1 MTSLAAA
8 YQAAMTGAT
17 CAPFSVARFTPAE
30 IRTAMSELVASEQ
43 LLLADALG
51 IAALSFY
58 PHSEDVL
65 ATCALLA
72 EVRQDWVE
80 ADGLLGRLI
89 ALNGM
94 SASAT
99 TWLHWMRVIQC
110 RHDTERALAVGELA
124 VCEHP
129 HDIPLQRTLAELSD
143 IARELPYPL

>member
-1 MTSLAAA
+1 MTSLAVAF
-8 YQAAMTGAT
+8 QAAMTDAT
-17 CAPFSVARFTPAE
+17 CAPFSVARFSPAE
-30 IRTAMSELVASEQ
+30 IRTAMSELVADDQ

-51 IAALSFY
+51 VAALSLY
-58 PHSEDVL
+58 PKSEDIL

-80 ADGLLGRLI
+80 ADALLGRMV

-94 SASAT
+94 SATPT

-110 RHDTERALAVGELA
+110 RHDTERALTVGDLA

-129 HDIPLQRTLAELSD
+129 HDAPLQRTLAELTE
-143 IARELPYPL
+143 IAREMPQPF